1 VNESP
6 SSMAAEFD
14 TVAAWTADVA
24 ADLGPSCHIPAGCRG
39 SGSPGVLRWFLDR
52 LDVTAGETFL
62 DVGAGVGGPA
72 AFAAEEVGAVPVLTD
87 PEAGA
92 CRAAQ
97 QLFGLPG
104 VQAGTQLPIA
114 TGSVGV
120 GWSLGVLC
128 TVTDQAA
135 YLAELHR
142 VLQPD
147 ARFGLLVYTASHP
160 GPLRH
165 PQPKGNRFPTEERL
179 ADLLATAGLCVRTS
193 GRSDDFIAAPSAWQE
208 ATAQVEAELER
219 RYGSHPS
226 WRTASEQATRM
237 GQLLEARQVTGKLL
251 VVATI

>member
-1 VNESP
+1 MNEP
-6 SSMAAEFD
+6 SSMGAEFD
-14 TVAAWTADVA
+14 TVASWTAHVA

-39 SGSPGVLRWFLDR
+39 SGSPGVLRWFIDR

-72 AFAAEEVGAVPVLTD
+72 AFADQEAGAAPVLTD

-97 QLFGLPG
+97 RLFGLPA
-104 VQAGTQLPIA
+104 VRAGTELPIA
-114 TGSVGV
+114 SGCVGV

-128 TVTDQAA
+128 TVIDQSA

-160 GPLRH
+160 GPLVH

-179 ADLLATAGLCVRTS
+179 ADLLATARLRVRTS
-193 GRSDDFIAAPSAWQE
+193 GRSDDFTAAPSAWQE
-208 ATAQVEAELER
+208 ATARVEAELER
-219 RYGSHPS
+219 RHGSHPI
-226 WRTASEQATRM
+226 WQTASEQAARM
-237 GQLLEARQVTGKLL
+237 GQLLEAGEVTGELL
-251 VVATI
+251 VVTTI

>member
-1 VNESP
+1 MNDSP

-14 TVAAWTADVA
+14 MVAAWTADVA
-24 ADLGPSCHIPAGCRG
+24 ADLGPTCHIPAGCRG

-72 AFAAEEVGAVPVLTD
+72 AFAAQEAGAVPVLTD

-97 QLFGLPG
+97 QLFGLPA
-104 VQAGTQLPIA
+104 VQAGTELPIA

-142 VLQPD
+142 VLRPD
-147 ARFGLLVYTASHP
+147 ARFGLLIYTASHP
-160 GPLRH
+160 GRLHHR
-165 PQPKGNRFPTEERL
+165 QPEGNTFPTEGRL
-179 ADLLATAGLCVRTS
+179 ADLLTTASLRVRTS
-193 GRSDDFIAAPSAWQE
+193 GRSDDFTAAPSAWLE

-219 RYGSHPS
+219 RHGSHPS
-226 WRTASEQATRM
+226 WQTASEQAARM
-237 GQLLEARQVTGKLL
+237 GQLLEAREVTGKLL

>member
-1 VNESP
+1 MNDSP

-14 TVAAWTADVA
+14 TVAAWTAHVA
-24 ADLGPSCHIPAGCRG
+24 ANLGPSCHIPAGCRG
-39 SGSPGVLRWFLDR
+39 SGSPGALRWFLDR

-62 DVGAGVGGPA
+62 DIGAGVGGPA
-72 AFAAEEVGAVPVLTD
+72 AFAAQEAGAVPVLTD
-87 PEAGA
+87 PETGA

-97 QLFGLPG
+97 QLFGLPA

-114 TGSVGV
+114 TGSVRV

-160 GPLRH
+160 GPLVR
-165 PQPKGNRFPTEERL
+165 PQPKGNRFPTDEGL
-179 ADLLATAGLCVRTS
+179 ADLLATAGLRVRTS
-193 GRSDDFIAAPSAWQE
+193 GHSDDFTAAPSAWQE
-208 ATAQVEAELER
+208 AMAQVEAELER

-226 WRTASEQATRM
+226 WQAASEQAARM
-237 GQLLEARQVTGKLL
+237 GQLLEARELTGNLL
-251 VVATI
+251 VVVTI